1 MKNEIE
7 SIPFSFIHEPIELE
21 HFADKGIRH
30 RSGDKPEDYLRQW
43 LQLFRPF
50 AFASR
55 DESWGELEKVLAIV
69 FRVHVFAHRRL
80 QPLFPKVAI
89 SDITP
94 EMVQLL
100 INLREQNCIKCPD
113 CESDMPGQAFYESA
127 FTKCKTCDGANW
139 VMKKHGN

>member
-1 MKNEIE
+1 MKSEIE
-7 SIPFSFIHEPIELE
+7 SIPYSFIHDAIDLE

-30 RSGDKPEDYLRQW
+30 RSGDKPEDYLKHW

-55 DESWGELEKVLAIV
+55 DDSWGELEKVLSII

-80 QPLFPKVAI
+80 QVLFPKTGI

-100 INLREQNCIKCPD
+100 VDLRKQHCVRCPD
-113 CESDMPGQAFYESA
+113 CDNDMPGHSFIGNRFQ
-127 FTKCKTCDGANW
+127 KCPTCKGANW
-139 VMKKHGN
+139 VVKE